1 MSCEIWKK
9 KKSVSK
15 IGLPGMESIQCLKG
29 QGRAE
34 GGDPSKPC
42 KQYCTGIPAYSTA
55 RITLSL
61 SLSVFIF
68 QNLYIWYDMIYLNI
82 SV

>member
-1 MSCEIWKK
+1 MKFAKI
-9 KKSVSK
+9 KSVSK

-55 RITLSL
+55 TITLSL
-61 SLSVFIF
+61 SLSLFLFFKI
-68 QNLYIWYDMIYLNI
+68 YIYDMI
-82 SV
+82 

>member
-1 MSCEIWKK
+1 VKFAKIKN
-9 KKSVSK
+9 VSK

-55 RITLSL
+55 TITLSL
-61 SLSVFIF
+61 SLCFYFSKFI
-68 QNLYIWYDMIYLNI
+68 YMI
-82 SV
+82 